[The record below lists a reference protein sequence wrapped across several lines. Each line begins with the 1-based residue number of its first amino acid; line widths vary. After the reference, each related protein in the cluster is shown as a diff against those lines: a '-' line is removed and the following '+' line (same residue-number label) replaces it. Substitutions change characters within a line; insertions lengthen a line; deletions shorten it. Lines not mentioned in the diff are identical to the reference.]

1 MSDNDDRFAEMK
13 PSQLLAEQEKRADKL
28 RAAKDDGDPAKVK
41 KAAAAVEELR
51 TWQRSQSAAPADGTT
66 ANPDT
71 VSATVKE
78 S

>member
-41 KAAAAVEELR
+41 KASVAVDELR
-51 TWQRSQSAAPADGTT
+51 AWQRAQRSAPADGTT

-71 VSATVKE
+71 VSASVKE